1 MVEVNIQNF
10 CPIEHQ
16 LYVDSTQPAYSS
28 FPDTDMTKKMV
39 KIKSFHGGR
48 MYVPEYHQA
57 IYSAKTVGEIVTAMY
72 RALSASGYN
81 NFGDASPELAKKCLA
96 KLNEAKHN
104 TQEV

>member
-1 MVEVNIQNF
+1 MNVQNF

-16 LYVDSTQPAYSS
+16 LYVDSTQPAYNLI
-28 FPDTDMTKKMV
+28 PDSDMTKKMV
-39 KIKSFHGGR
+39 NIKSFYGGR

-57 IYSAKTVGEIVTAMY
+57 IYNAKTVGEIVTAMY

-81 NFGDASPELAKKCLA
+81 NFGDTSPELAKKCLA

-104 TQEV
+104 PQEV